1 MVRRIKRQE
10 ASTRERIGGTR
21 EKDERNDQEPKPKSN
36 EDGHTMKSSRHT
48 VSARVRSKRVLVA
61 DGTNGEKNERYQKKA
76 HNTQLAGLCAAE
88 KSIEG
93 WSEGG

>member
-1 MVRRIKRQE
+1 MVQKIKRQE
-10 ASTRERIGGTR
+10 ASTGERIGGTR
-21 EKDERNDQEPKPKSN
+21 EKDERNDQELEPKSN
-36 EDGHTMKSSRHT
+36 EERHTMKSSRHT
-48 VSARVRSKRVLVA
+48 VSARWKRVLVA

-76 HNTQLAGLCAAE
+76 HNTQLAGLCAVE

>member
-1 MVRRIKRQE
+1 
-10 ASTRERIGGTR
+10 
-21 EKDERNDQEPKPKSN
+21 
-36 EDGHTMKSSRHT
+36 MKSSGHT

-61 DGTNGEKNERYQKKA
+61 DGTNEEKNEQYQKKA
-76 HNTQLAGLCAAE
+76 HNTQLVGLCAAE